1 VKSPAI
7 VSLNSLSHLFESFSW
22 SSNSKYLLYSELY
35 NDQIFILKFDSSS
48 IKGKS
53 FLTLDLSEYIIKSSS
68 LEDTKFEPFCFKKK
82 RMCGNIS
89 DFSLDQ
95 NGERLVISFE
105 NSNLIA
111 LMRCDF
117 ESHKT
122 YNPVSPVG
130 FIRTTSEEKVC
141 HLNFWKGSKSIF

>member
-7 VSLNSLSHLFESFSW
+7 VSLNSLSHLFESLSW

-68 LEDTKFEPFCFKKK
+68 CEDTKFEPFCFKKK
-82 RMCGNIS
+82 ECVETFQTFHLTRM
-89 DFSLDQ
+89 
-95 NGERLVISFE
+95 
-105 NSNLIA
+105 
-111 LMRCDF
+111 
-117 ESHKT
+117 
-122 YNPVSPVG
+122 
-130 FIRTTSEEKVC
+130 EKD
-141 HLNFWKGSKSIF
+141 L

>member
-1 VKSPAI
+1 
-7 VSLNSLSHLFESFSW
+7 LDH
-22 SSNSKYLLYSELY
+22 
-35 NDQIFILKFDSSS
+35 DQIFILKFDSNNVQ
-48 IKGKS
+48 GKS
-53 FLTLDLSEYIIKSSS
+53 FLTLNLSEYIIKSSS
-68 LEDTKFEPFCFKKK
+68 LEDIKFELFKFKKK

-105 NSNLIA
+105 DSNLIA

-122 YNPVSPVG
+122 YNPVSAVG
-130 FIRTTSEEKVC
+130 FIRTTSKEKVC
-141 HLNFWKGSKSIF
+141 HLNFWKGKHLFFKWN